1 MKAKIGI
8 TPQYDNYLGNIKI
21 SPFYAQAVE
30 LSGGIPYI
38 IPYTR
43 NISLIEEIVNSL
55 DGILFSGGTNI
66 DPLKYGEQVEENC
79 GNIEFERDIFELEL
93 CKYATEKDKSI
104 LGICRGCQLLT
115 VSAGGK
121 LNQHIDNHDQ
131 SADKHIS
138 LHPVKIV
145 NGSLLYN
152 VLNANNT
159 DVNSFHHQSVKSLGA
174 LKIAAETQDG
184 SIEAVYMPGKKFHLG
199 VQWHP
204 ERMYSTNIHAK
215 MIFDSFITSCS

>member
-1 MKAKIGI
+1 MKCKIGI

-21 SPFYAQAVE
+21 SPFYSQSIE
-30 LSGGIPYI
+30 QSGGIPYI

-43 NISLIEEIVNSL
+43 DPSLIEEIVDSL

-66 DPLKYGEQVEENC
+66 DPLKYGEITEKNC
-79 GNIEFERDIFELEL
+79 GNIEFERDMFELQL
-93 CKYATEKDKSI
+93 CKSATEKDKSI
-104 LGICRGCQLLT
+104 LGICRGCQLIT

-121 LNQHIDNHDQ
+121 LYQHIDNHDQ
-131 SADKHIS
+131 NSDKYIS
-138 LHPVKIV
+138 SHQVEIIKD
-145 NGSLLYN
+145 SLLYEII
-152 VLNANNT
+152 NADKT

-174 LKIAAETQDG
+174 LKLAAKTTND
-184 SIEAVYMPGKKFHLG
+184 SIEAVYMPGKKFYLG

-215 MIFDSFITSCS
+215 MIFDAFISSCC